1 MVNEQQK
8 KMQRTDG
15 LQRAYAVYFLDI
27 FMASHNG
34 RPLAPP
40 HLNNHRKY
48 SYKETRQGNMVA
60 YRKM

>member
-1 MVNEQQK
+1 MVKEQQK

-40 HLNNHRKY
+40 H
-48 SYKETRQGNMVA
+48 
-60 YRKM
+60 